1 MGNAKR
7 SVEMEQNMMD
17 VKEFQEK
24 LVQLMTV
31 ANEQDKNLAHEDILK
46 IFGENQLSVEQ
57 LQSLYDY
64 LRLQGIRIQ
73 GMELPKQSFEESTE
87 TDGKETK
94 EEKKEEPMDAEAQ
107 AAYQEYVDY
116 KKNLAKEKDGEREAL
131 LKEYRLGNKK
141 VQERL
146 LQLYMKDILVFAK
159 SLYKKGIYVED
170 LIQEGNMSFLM
181 IIPEEI
187 PETNADG
194 WVKTQILSGMNDWL
208 MEQTEQKIQDEYMVE
223 KVRKLEA
230 AIKELA
236 DGEDQKFSIDELSAF
251 LEMDVEEIQA
261 ILSLTGEG
269 EEA

>member
-1 MGNAKR
+1 
-7 SVEMEQNMMD
+7 MMD

-116 KKNLAKEKDGEREAL
+116 KKKLARKRWRERSII
-131 LKEYRLGNKK
+131 
-141 VQERL
+141 ER
-146 LQLYMKDILVFAK
+146 I
-159 SLYKKGIYVED
+159 SSWE
-170 LIQEGNMSFLM
+170 
-181 IIPEEI
+181 
-187 PETNADG
+187 
-194 WVKTQILSGMNDWL
+194 
-208 MEQTEQKIQDEYMVE
+208 
-223 KVRKLEA
+223 
-230 AIKELA
+230 
-236 DGEDQKFSIDELSAF
+236 
-251 LEMDVEEIQA
+251 
-261 ILSLTGEG
+261 
-269 EEA
+269 

>member
-64 LRLQGIRIQ
+64 LRLQ
-73 GMELPKQSFEESTE
+73 SFEESTE

-116 KKNLAKEKDGEREAL
+116 TKNLAKEKDGEREAL